1 MLFRGPALPPPKD
14 TLLEAFSHHV
24 AIQGRPEAENV
35 RFGGGGGLVAGSFF
49 EQILGHFWRGP
60 GQQKHRFRVG
70 EVSKMTISPKSE
82 FCHFLVPFWGSFW
95 SQNLPKMAL

>member
-1 MLFRGPALPPPKD
+1 MLFRGPALAPPKG

-35 RFGGGGGLVAGSFF
+35 RFWGGLVAGSLF

-60 GQQKHRFRVG
+60 GQQKHSRGRGLENDIF
-70 EVSKMTISPKSE
+70 T
-82 FCHFLVPFWGSFW
+82 
-95 SQNLPKMAL
+95 

>member
-1 MLFRGPALPPPKD
+1 MLFRGPAPAPLKG

-35 RFGGGGGLVAGSFF
+35 RFWGGLVAESFF

-70 EVSKMTISPKSE
+70 GVSKMTISPKSQL
-82 FCHFLVPFWGSFW
+82 CHFLVPFWGSFW
-95 SQNLPKMAL
+95 SQNLSKMPL